1 MNPIK
6 NISLAYDRYRMR
18 SAERTQ
24 SRLATKYAMR
34 RYDGG
39 RISRSTTDWITESN
53 DINRDIRTDKRKL
66 DDRVYDLSKNNT
78 YTRGH
83 ILDNKANIIGH
94 EGFTLQVLST
104 FDKGPNKGDYDDFAN
119 DTIEKAFKKWSRR
132 QYCTM
137 SKRLSWLRVQWL
149 IVTQLVL
156 NGEFLVRLHTGLR
169 TKDNPFGFSLELLDP
184 YDIDYIYTGEYGDNV
199 VINGIEINQWREI
212 KAVWMRSGPVKQEL
226 YGISGYYGERTR
238 IDISELIYD
247 FDPDHLKQTRGMTPL
262 ACAVLSLKAIDRWE
276 DASMV
281 NAEWSA
287 MKMGFLVRS
296 NLEGPEYKG
305 KKKKEGGKD
314 EPENGKYMDMM
325 AGTIEELPWGYDF
338 RGFDPKFPHQQH
350 QSFLKSM
357 LRKVFTGLGVSY
369 NSSANDLEG
378 VNFSSM
384 RSGLQTERN
393 MWMIK
398 QSFLKEA
405 LCIPLYEAWLKSALN
420 CGALGDLF
428 PSNYERYIEHY
439 WQGRRWQWVSPK
451 EDVTSASM
459 SEQMGYKSKI
469 DIVNELGGN
478 LEDIFRDR
486 QRQKKLAK
494 KYDCEE
500 LLGFLDVK
508 VTETVQVDN
517 TEGDTTNTNTD
528 NAGNP
533 AGSGAK
539 GTSKKELKLAS

>member
-1 MNPIK
+1 
-6 NISLAYDRYRMR
+6 MR
-18 SAERTQ
+18 NAERTQ
-24 SRLATKYAMR
+24 SKLSAKYGSR
-34 RYDGG
+34 RYEAG
-39 RISRSTTDWITESN
+39 RITRFTNDWITESN

-66 DDRVYDLSKNNT
+66 DERVYDLSKNNT

-83 ILDNKANIIGH
+83 ILDNRANIIGH
-94 EGFTLQVLST
+94 EGFTLQVLSVY
-104 FDKGPNKGDYDDFAN
+104 DKGPDKGDYDDFAN
-119 DTIEKAFKKWSRR
+119 DVIEKAFKKWSRR

-149 IVTQLVL
+149 IVNQLVL
-156 NGEFLVRLHTGLR
+156 NGEFLVRMHSGLK
-169 TKDNPFGFSLELLDP
+169 TKDNPFGFSLEILDP
-184 YDIDYIYTGEYGDNV
+184 YDIDYMYSGEYGENV
-199 VINGIEINQWREI
+199 VINGVEINQWREI
-212 KAVWMRSGPVKQEL
+212 KAIWMRSGPVKQEL
-226 YGISGYYGERTR
+226 YGIGAYGADRIR
-238 IDISELIYD
+238 IDMSELIYD
-247 FDPDHLKQTRGMTPL
+247 FDPDHIKQTRGMTPL

-296 NLEGPEYKG
+296 NLDGPEYSGNK
-305 KKKKEGGKD
+305 KKKKEGDKD

-338 RGFDPKFPHQQH
+338 KGFDPRFPHQQH

-398 QSFLKEA
+398 QSFLRDA
-405 LCIPLYEAWLKSALN
+405 LCTPLYEAWLNSALN
-420 CGALGDLF
+420 CGALNPLM
-428 PSNYERYIEHY
+428 PINYERYLEHY

-508 VTETVQVDN
+508 VTETVKLDNVD
-517 TEGDTTNTNTD
+517 GTD
-528 NAGNP
+528 NADGTDTSKTDNADT
-533 AGSGAK
+533 AGSGAGK
-539 GTSKKELKLAS
+539 NKKELKLVSVI